1 MIETIFSIGEAI
13 QDVDSDKEA
22 DIDESLK
29 NKYEYSLKFVRTRFI
44 FRYNIHMRRTNTSF
58 MSCMNDFC
66 IP

>member
-1 MIETIFSIGEAI
+1 MTETIFSLGEAI
-13 QDVDSDKEA
+13 QDLDSDKEA

-29 NKYEYSLKFVRTRFI
+29 NKYEYSLKFVRTRF
-44 FRYNIHMRRTNTSF
+44 FSLHHMRRTNTSF